1 MDILFSPP
9 FYCVIYFVVTR
20 KLYFFYAG
28 RKATD
33 WGLGF
38 FMVRPSVLLVQW
50 GWHGAADPRRP
61 RQHFSAILDR
71 QEKSECPHSFSNA
84 VRTLA
89 MVPVVGLEPTRYRYQ
104 RILSYLLHT
113 EYRRTQP
120 PVEVVDGHQ
129 KALPILLFLK
139 LMCKKL
145 RFVCHFRS
153 FQFGRKFWILEGHRR
168 DVTHK
173 RSATAHAV
181 DLSITNTL

>member
-1 MDILFSPP
+1 M
-9 FYCVIYFVVTR
+9 
-20 KLYFFYAG
+20 
-28 RKATD
+28 
-33 WGLGF
+33 
-38 FMVRPSVLLVQW
+38 
-50 GWHGAADPRRP
+50 
-61 RQHFSAILDR
+61 
-71 QEKSECPHSFSNA
+71 KSWFSNSSLSKSFYYNA
-84 VRTLA
+84 ARQTTGNKKVHRNSIEITVDL
-89 MVPVVGLEPTRYRYQ
+89 VPVAGVEPARCCHRG
-104 RILSYLLHT
+104 ILSYLLHT

>member
-1 MDILFSPP
+1 MASRSDLFLKK
-9 FYCVIYFVVTR
+9 R
-20 KLYFFYAG
+20 KSG
-28 RKATD
+28 
-33 WGLGF
+33 
-38 FMVRPSVLLVQW
+38 
-50 GWHGAADPRRP
+50 
-61 RQHFSAILDR
+61 
-71 QEKSECPHSFSNA
+71 
-84 VRTLA
+84 
-89 MVPVVGLEPTRYRYQ
+89 RYQ
-104 RILSYLLHT
+104 KIPAALVPEAGVEPARCRHHWILSYLLHT

-153 FQFGRKFWILEGHRR
+153 FRFGRKFWILEGHRR

>member
-1 MDILFSPP
+1 MLLRRGNGRRASPRQGTKIKTASREDT
-9 FYCVIYFVVTR
+9 VS
-20 KLYFFYAG
+20 LYGAG
-28 RKATD
+28 SGESKGVRPPPGK
-33 WGLGF
+33 GQKSRPHPKRMRPR
-38 FMVRPSVLLVQW
+38 FMVPEAGVEP
-50 GWHGAADPRRP
+50 APC
-61 RQHFSAILDR
+61 RQD
-71 QEKSECPHSFSNA
+71 
-84 VRTLA
+84 
-89 MVPVVGLEPTRYRYQ
+89 

>member
-1 MDILFSPP
+1 MANISKMKAKHQASPACCCRAAGKSAADRKKHLRRQVLF
-9 FYCVIYFVVTR
+9 FVV
-20 KLYFFYAG
+20 
-28 RKATD
+28 
-33 WGLGF
+33 
-38 FMVRPSVLLVQW
+38 
-50 GWHGAADPRRP
+50 
-61 RQHFSAILDR
+61 
-71 QEKSECPHSFSNA
+71 
-84 VRTLA
+84 
-89 MVPVVGLEPTRYRYQ
+89 PVAGLEPARHCWRW
-104 RILSYLLHT
+104 ILSYLLHT

>member
-1 MDILFSPP
+1 MDFLCRWRS
-9 FYCVIYFVVTR
+9 VE
-20 KLYFFYAG
+20 
-28 RKATD
+28 
-33 WGLGF
+33 W
-38 FMVRPSVLLVQW
+38 VRPPPGTKSRTPWV
-50 GWHGAADPRRP
+50 RP
-61 RQHFSAILDR
+61 FFL
-71 QEKSECPHSFSNA
+71 
-84 VRTLA
+84 
-89 MVPVVGLEPTRYRYQ
+89 VPVAGVEPARCRH
-104 RILSYLLHT
+104 RGILSYLLHT

>member
-1 MDILFSPP
+1 MTFFNHISRHNKALAKKQ
-9 FYCVIYFVVTR
+9 YFTEKTTR
-20 KLYFFYAG
+20 KNKWL
-28 RKATD
+28 
-33 WGLGF
+33 
-38 FMVRPSVLLVQW
+38 S
-50 GWHGAADPRRP
+50 
-61 RQHFSAILDR
+61 
-71 QEKSECPHSFSNA
+71 
-84 VRTLA
+84 
-89 MVPVVGLEPTRYRYQ
+89 MVPVAGVEPARYCYHW
-104 RILSYLLHT
+104 ILSYLLHT